1 MPKLVTTMNIHENT
15 VLRRALLLG
24 VPAAYCAL
32 TTLHPTENPTLGDDV
47 GFWMVI
53 HTVQLFLIGGM
64 SCIIWVL
71 TAGSTGTA
79 ARVGR
84 AFILPYAITYSAFD
98 SMAGLAAG
106 ALVRVANE
114 ADPAGQAEAQRIV
127 DRMGETEPAGIIFYA
142 VMALCWLAAMG
153 GAVLSL
159 RGRIP
164 TGAFV
169 LLALGTVVFA
179 VGHPRPVGPAG
190 MGLILLGMV
199 WMELSPRRPE
209 ASLVERDQPPLVART
224 ARS

>member
-1 MPKLVTTMNIHENT
+1 VNIYEDT
-15 VLRRALLLG
+15 ALRRTLLFG
-24 VPAAYCAL
+24 VPAVYFAL
-32 TTLHPTENPTLGDDV
+32 TIMHPTENPTLGDDV
-47 GFWMVI
+47 GVWMVI
-53 HTVQLFLIGGM
+53 HVVQLFLIGGM

-98 SMAGLAAG
+98 AMAGLAAG

-127 DRMGETEPAGIIFYA
+127 DRMGETEPAGVVFY
-142 VMALCWLAAMG
+142 VVLGLCWLAAMG

-179 VGHPRPVGPAG
+179 LGHPRPVGPTG
-190 MGLILLGMV
+190 MGLILAGMV
-199 WMELSPRRPE
+199 WMELWPRRPE
-209 ASLVERDQPPLVART
+209 ASQVERDQSPLAAPTART
-224 ARS
+224 